1 MVNEIKQNIM
11 KDMASFDGSKEAITN
26 MYESIKFYIKHNQLL
41 LPDIKTFLQ
50 SKSELYIMNSM
61 HGALNYDVVSIP
73 KSLHFFKI
81 NAIPNGV
88 CNISTQAV
96 NREIFNDLKE
106 NIQTTYKNLKFQ
118 RMRKISHILTST
130 QDHIWEIN
138 KRPIDPNNR
147 NPYNEEFLKHIH
159 IPPQI
164 SEFKEGNKLLNKEF
178 FTNLVSY
185 DGNLLYAQDMHFA
198 SSNGDLN
205 VDFDEGIKLQH
216 YLMPKITCL
225 IINGEYV
232 WELSYRMKDIIK
244 LLHKNN
250 INRVIFIDLSCSN
263 HATNNVK
270 TTMKKS
276 AKIERSTTRPLIGLQ
291 KESQSKSQS
300 LVPPLGTRIG
310 GFINKRTLKK
320 KN

>member
-1 MVNEIKQNIM
+1 MDIVNEMEQIIM
-11 KDMASFDGSKEAITN
+11 EDMASFDGSKKAIHEMN
-26 MYESIKFYIKHNQLL
+26 DNIKFYIKYKQRL

-61 HGALNYDVVSIP
+61 HGSLDYNVVRIP

-88 CNISTQAV
+88 CNISTEAV
-96 NREIFNDLKE
+96 NREIFNDLKQ
-106 NIQTTYKNLKFQ
+106 NIQITYKNLKLQ
-118 RMRKISHILTST
+118 RMSKISHILKLT
-130 QDHIWEIN
+130 QSHIFDIN
-138 KRPIDPNNR
+138 NRPIDSNNR
-147 NPYNEEFLKHIH
+147 NPYNEEFIKYKH

-164 SEFKEGNKLLNKEF
+164 SEFKEGNKVLNKEF
-178 FTNLVSY
+178 FTRLVSY
-185 DGNLLYAQDMHFA
+185 DGKLLYAEDMHFA
-198 SSNGDLN
+198 SSND
-205 VDFDEGIKLQH
+205 VHFDYGIKLQD
-216 YLMPKITCL
+216 YLIPKITCL

-232 WELSYRMKDIIK
+232 WELSYKMKDIIK
-244 LLHKNN
+244 LLHKHN
-250 INRVIFIDLSCSN
+250 INRVIFIDLSCSD

-270 TTMKKS
+270 TTMNKS

-291 KESQSKSQS
+291 VQRQSDA
-300 LVPPLGTRIG
+300 PPLGTRIG